1 VTTENPARRRV
12 IAGTAGATTLAVSL
26 GYARLVFYRR
36 RHSVSGAVLR
46 LALRGAWREALA
58 TAKDGRVRA
67 RGFALRR

>member
-1 VTTENPARRRV
+1 VITRRRMA
-12 IAGTAGATTLAVSL
+12 IGGTAGATLATSL
-26 GYARLVFYRR
+26 GYARLRAYRR

-67 RGFALRR
+67 RDFALRR

>member
-1 VTTENPARRRV
+1 MKNQENPARRRV
-12 IAGTAGATTLAVSL
+12 IAGAAGATLAASL

-58 TAKDGRVRA
+58 TAKDGRIRA
-67 RGFALRR
+67 RDFALRR

>member
-1 VTTENPARRRV
+1 MSARR
-12 IAGTAGATTLAVSL
+12 IAIGGTAGATLAASL
-26 GYARLVFYRR
+26 GYARLVSYRR

-58 TAKDGRVRA
+58 TAKDGRIRA